1 MNLTKENIHEVYQNV
16 LELVKLG
23 KSTNS
28 ILASLGL
35 ERNKFIHLLNKE
47 QKRELRDERVVFAHK
62 YRVEQYWDGT
72 LEEIGVGFG
81 GFGGSTYTI
90 PKLQPFEAPRD
101 IRLKQDALAISWM
114 GRPESKNGKEKL
126 VILNRKK
133 VRIKKK
139 LTEQVILKKQQ
150 LAVKKEKLRI
160 SKVNRCLKDLY
171 RELPKDVEFL
181 SIEEKKFKNIMYGS
195 NVMCLSIYKNI
206 YLQLNKIDSTYV
218 WAILYHEDFGTPIFI
233 IQHNMGFNPHYY
245 EKYFVKTD
253 EFNRLDKNRNYIHVF
268 GSDLILI
275 NQ

>member
-72 LEEIGVGFG
+72 LEEIGGGFG
-81 GFGGSTYTI
+81 GCGGSTYTI

-114 GRPESKNGKEKL
+114 GRPESKKIKEK
-126 VILNRKK
+126 NGNT
-133 VRIKKK
+133 RIKK
-139 LTEQVILKKQQ
+139 VVLKSRPKNKKDKPKKIKNCPEIVDLVSSFKKNQ
-150 LAVKKEKLRI
+150 LRNNDLVLEDLSIKEPFNPFDVKI
-160 SKVNRCLKDLY
+160 VNRPYTRDLIKADIGEISEHESMKDIPEPTY
-171 RELPKDVEFL
+171 SVKESFI
-181 SIEEKKFKNIMYGS
+181 SNITSEYFNTPIS
-195 NVMCLSIYKNI
+195 YIYK
-206 YLQLNKIDSTYV
+206 
-218 WAILYHEDFGTPIFI
+218 P
-233 IQHNMGFNPHYY
+233 
-245 EKYFVKTD
+245 
-253 EFNRLDKNRNYIHVF
+253 KN
-268 GSDLILI
+268 
-275 NQ
+275 